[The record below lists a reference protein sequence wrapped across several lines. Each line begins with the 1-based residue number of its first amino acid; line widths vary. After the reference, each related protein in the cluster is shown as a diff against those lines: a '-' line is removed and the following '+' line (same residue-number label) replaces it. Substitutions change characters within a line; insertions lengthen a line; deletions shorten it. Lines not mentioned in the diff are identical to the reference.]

1 MLLLRHGLLPFL
13 ALALLLSVGLP
24 ARAQTETPDPE
35 TALDPESQ
43 MAPMGD
49 IGVDWPDMAQP
60 TQIIDVS
67 TPTKAQPPETVAEND
82 SALRYSVVIAGLD
95 PTVRA
100 QLSGR
105 FDVLSTLRAG
115 EDKSANAAQISRRA
129 RDDAALL
136 DQLLENLG
144 YYDAEVE
151 PLVERQPG
159 DALIVRLTADAGTLY
174 RFANV
179 AVIGLDQTGAKAAVF
194 RDVFGV
200 ANNDPVD
207 ADAVINGKAALAAQF
222 KRDGLPFAKIAEPQV
237 IVDHESQ
244 TATLLLTVDPGGE
257 RRIGKF
263 IVIGDRAPFG
273 ASHVKRIARF
283 QTGSLFNQGGLDD
296 LKRALIATGLASV
309 VNVSAV
315 PGDDPAVADVAVSLE
330 PAPLRTIAGEFG
342 YGTGEGVR
350 ISGSWTNRNLI
361 PPEGAV
367 TLRGV
372 LGTREQLLGAV
383 LRQGNFGKRDQ
394 VLNGRIGVSR
404 SDFRAFKA
412 STFEIAAGI
421 ERQSNIIW
429 QKKWTWSAGV
439 ELLAT
444 DERDLVGA
452 QTTRRRTFFIGAAP
466 LTLHYDGTND
476 LLDATRGFR
485 LGLRVSPE
493 LSLQGRAFGYVRTQL
508 DGSVYVPASSR
519 ITIAGRARVGTI
531 AGSKSDAIAPS
542 RRFYAGGGGSIRG
555 YGFQQIGPRDI
566 LNDPDGGRSL
576 TEFALEARVRFGV
589 FGVVPF
595 VDAGNIYS
603 SALPKLSGLRYGAG
617 IGGRYYSNFG
627 PIRIDVGTPINPQ
640 KGDARVTVF
649 VSLGQAF

>member
-1 MLLLRHGLLPFL
+1 MLSLRHGLLPIL

-24 ARAQTETPDPE
+24 AHAQTTKPDPE
-35 TALDPESQ
+35 AALDPESP
-43 MAPMGD
+43 MAPMAD

-60 TQIIDVS
+60 LQ
-67 TPTKAQPPETVAEND
+67 TPDFVLPTATTPEAILGSD
-82 SALRYSVVIAGLD
+82 SALRYNVVIAGLD
-95 PTVRA
+95 PAVKA
-100 QLSGR
+100 QLIGR

-115 EDKSANAAQISRRA
+115 EGRPANAAQISRRA
-129 RDDAALL
+129 RDDVALL
-136 DQLLENLG
+136 NQLLENLG

-151 PLVERQPG
+151 PQIERQPG

-174 RFANV
+174 RFTTV
-179 AVIGLDQTGAKAAVF
+179 DLPGLDETGAKASAF

-200 ANNDPVD
+200 ASNAPVN
-207 ADAVINGKAALAAQF
+207 ADAIIDGKSALTARF
-222 KRDGLPFAKIAEPQV
+222 KRDGHPFAQIAEPQI
-237 IVDHESQ
+237 IVDEETQ
-244 TATLLLTVDPGGE
+244 TATLSMPIVAGGE

-273 ASHVKRIARF
+273 ASHVAKIARF
-283 QTGSLFNQGGLDD
+283 KPGAPFNQDGLED
-296 LKRALIATGLASV
+296 LKRALIATGLASDV
-309 VNVSAV
+309 GVSAV
-315 PGDDPAVADVAVSLE
+315 PGEDPTVADVAVSLE

-394 VLNGRIGVSR
+394 VLNARIEASR
-404 SDFRAFKA
+404 SDFSAFKA
-412 STFEIAAGI
+412 TTFGIAAGI

-429 QKKWTWSAGV
+429 QKKWTWAAGI

-452 QTTRRRTFFIGAAP
+452 QTTRRRTFFIGAVP
-466 LTLHYDGTND
+466 LTLNYDGTND

-485 LGLRVSPE
+485 LGARVSPE
-493 LSLQGRAFGYVRTQL
+493 LSLQGKAFGYVRTQI
-508 DGSVYVPASSR
+508 DGSIYVPATDR
-519 ITIAGRARVGTI
+519 VTIAARTRVGTI
-531 AGSKSDAIAPS
+531 VGSKSDTIAPS

-595 VDAGNIYS
+595 IDAGNINS
-603 SALPKLSGLRYGAG
+603 SALPKLSGLRFGAG
-617 IGGRYYSNFG
+617 IGARYHSNFG